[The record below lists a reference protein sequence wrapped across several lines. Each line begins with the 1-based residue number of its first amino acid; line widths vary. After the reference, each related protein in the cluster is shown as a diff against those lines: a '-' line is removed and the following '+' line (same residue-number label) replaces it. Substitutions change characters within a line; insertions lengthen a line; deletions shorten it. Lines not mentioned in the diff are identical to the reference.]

1 MLDKT
6 TKERLADFFDP
17 YELVELLDV
26 KTEDVIDAFEIE
38 VEDAL
43 DDLEELMG
51 IDEDD

>member
-1 MLDKT
+1 MIDRE
-6 TKERLADFFDP
+6 TKKRLADFFDP

-51 IDEDD
+51 IEDDD